1 MYVKLHI
8 LLFIFI
14 LKMNIPEMNFNV
26 LGNQQNVTNI
36 NIKEEP
42 EIYLKATTD
51 NVIKATKEIVQR
63 RDFNLGES
71 IDGAIAS
78 ISEDTDNSNNSREA
92 DLYSL
97 FQKYGSDEG
106 NTCLLDT
113 IKQEILWWT
122 HSNGTLQTSKT
133 RYCK

>member
-14 LKMNIPEMNFNV
+14 LNIPEMNFNV
-26 LGNQQNVTNI
+26 LGNPQNVTNI
-36 NIKEEP
+36 NIIEEP
-42 EIYLKATTD
+42 EIYLKATTN
-51 NVIKATKEIVQR
+51 NVIEATEEIVQG

-71 IDGAIAS
+71 INGAIAS
-78 ISEDTDNSNNSREA
+78 ISEDTDISKNSREA
-92 DLYSL
+92 DLNSL
-97 FQKYGSDEG
+97 FQKYDTDEG

-113 IKQEILWWT
+113 IKQEILGWT

-133 RYCK
+133 RYGK